1 MSRNGCPILRRNL
14 NNKTSICL
22 EEAPVTEGEI
32 YTVVITATNEVGLS
46 STSMSTHFAFDTTE
60 PDVGEVITSNPLGKE
75 YSFISSSILARW
87 KGFSDKE
94 SGILEYLVCIGT
106 EPGLC
111 DIKES
116 ISVGKAS
123 EYTWHNLSLVSTEEY
138 YVSIRSVNNAG
149 LFTDYVTSD
158 PFIVDTTGILLSFKP
173 K

>member
-1 MSRNGCPILRRNL
+1 
-14 NNKTSICL
+14 
-22 EEAPVTEGEI
+22 
-32 YTVVITATNEVGLS
+32 
-46 STSMSTHFAFDTTE
+46 MSTHFAFDTTE